1 VNLDEASAG
10 DIPGIESDDILC
22 RALERGGGCA
32 KMDATTVSLSLNEEN
47 VSETPVA
54 SLEGLSVPIVIV
66 DVLKGHCFFY
76 PWRARWCF

>member
-1 VNLDEASAG
+1 
-10 DIPGIESDDILC
+10 
-22 RALERGGGCA
+22 
-32 KMDATTVSLSLNEEN
+32 MDATTVSLSLNEEN